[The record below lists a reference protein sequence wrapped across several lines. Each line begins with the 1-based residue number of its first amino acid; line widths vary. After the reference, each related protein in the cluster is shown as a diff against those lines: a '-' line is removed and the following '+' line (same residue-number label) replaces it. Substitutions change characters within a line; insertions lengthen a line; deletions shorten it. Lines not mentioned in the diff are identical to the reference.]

1 MTEFTNLKQ
10 LLLEQKHQV
19 ITDLESIATM
29 SEETGD
35 WEALPVSELSEADVN
50 NEADGVEDWN
60 ERHATVSQLEV
71 MFRNCNR
78 ALEKLESGTF
88 GTCEVCGELIEE
100 NRLLILPT
108 ARTCVAHIDEERTL
122 TL

>member
-1 MTEFTNLKQ
+1 M
-10 LLLEQKHQV
+10 
-19 ITDLESIATM
+19 
-29 SEETGD
+29 
-35 WEALPVSELSEADVN
+35 
-50 NEADGVEDWN
+50 
-60 ERHATVSQLEV
+60 SQLEV